1 MKRFRDAIPDKV
13 LDEILPK
20 KLNTSLSTEQIYT
33 PLKQMIL
40 SGKLKKGQ
48 RLLRLEFVQIF
59 DVDERIVPKAF
70 SQLRKEELVI
80 IKDGRCSF
88 VA

>member
-40 SGKLKKGQ
+40 SGKLNHP
-48 RLLRLEFVQIF
+48 RLEGEGLFNML
-59 DVDERIVPKAF
+59 
-70 SQLRKEELVI
+70 ST
-80 IKDGRCSF
+80 
-88 VA
+88 